1 MYWLQMCS
9 SLRLNVVHNVSLL
22 AGHQFVDEARTWA
35 DVQHQSV
42 PLQTQSQVVLF
53 VKSAGPGHCII
64 LGGHLLR
71 LAQLAVI
78 AVAAV
83 LAKSLAGVPLRC
95 TMSLRNACGMFTLVI
110 WMHVLLRGLG

>member
-1 MYWLQMCS
+1 MGRRAASFRATSDPKS
-9 SLRLNVVHNVSLL
+9 SCAV
-22 AGHQFVDEARTWA
+22 
-35 DVQHQSV
+35 
-42 PLQTQSQVVLF
+42 

-64 LGGHLLR
+64 LGSHLLR
-71 LAQLAVI
+71 LTQLAVI

-83 LAKSLAGVPLRC
+83 LAKSPAGVPLRC